1 MENPKIIFKKLVYK
15 YFKVITEFKEIKFDA
30 NNKAAAVK
38 SLLNVENGL
47 NQVSN
52 ELERKQKMFK
62 FCGLA
67 KAAAVFEDIIQLTGI
82 IVNTSKK
89 SANEDMLLDK
99 ETLSKMKQLSLSVQ
113 ELESELAELIK

>member
-1 MENPKIIFKKLVYK
+1 MGNPKIIFKKLVYK

-30 NNKAAAVK
+30 NDKAAAVN

-52 ELERKQKMFK
+52 ELERKQKIFK

-82 IVNTSKK
+82 IVNISKK
-89 SANEDMLLDK
+89 SANEEMVLDK
-99 ETLSKMKQLSLSVQ
+99 ETSLKMKQLSLSIQ
-113 ELESELAELIK
+113 ELETELTKLIK

>member
-1 MENPKIIFKKLVYK
+1 MENPKIIFKMLVYK
-15 YFKVITEFKEIKFDA
+15 YFKFITEFKEIKFDT

-38 SLLNVENGL
+38 SLQNVESGL

-82 IVNTSKK
+82 IVNISKK

-99 ETLSKMKQLSLSVQ
+99 QALSKMKQLSLSIQ
-113 ELESELAELIK
+113 ELETELTKLIK